1 MDWTSALA
9 GMEEAC
15 AEVFDVDPCRL
26 QPRKPGLSVNHG
38 PGQNDGTRAVF
49 DFMGT
54 LELEPPSS
62 KIWRHLSPDP
72 GIVGQGS
79 DTVSYDAVV
88 TAHTGKWPY
97 QPNRGDWIVAA
108 GVNWRIAAIGQ
119 DGTVRP
125 AYFLV
130 RA

>member
-1 MDWTSALA
+1 MDWKSAA
-9 GMEEAC
+9 ANMDAVC
-15 AEVFDVDPCRL
+15 AEIFDNDACRL
-26 QPRKPGLSVNHG
+26 QPRAKRQSVNH
-38 PGQNDGTRAVF
+38 PPQTDPDREAF

-54 LELEPPSS
+54 IELEPPST

-72 GIVGQGS
+72 GIIGQGS

-88 TAHTGKWPY
+88 TALTTGWPY
-97 QPNRGDWIVAA
+97 KPRRDDQIICA
-108 GVNWRIAAIGQ
+108 GTAWRIAAIGQ
-119 DGTVRP
+119 DGTDRP